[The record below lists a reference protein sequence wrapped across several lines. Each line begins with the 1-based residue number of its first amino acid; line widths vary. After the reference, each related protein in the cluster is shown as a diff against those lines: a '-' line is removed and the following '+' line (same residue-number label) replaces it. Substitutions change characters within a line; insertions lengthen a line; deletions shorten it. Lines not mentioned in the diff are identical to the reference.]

1 VSAFFH
7 APEWLALLPFLG
19 FAAWRW
25 RGLGAW
31 QALRLACLAL
41 LVLALA
47 EPQWPR
53 GGRGTDLWVLVDGSA
68 SARDLI
74 EPRRGEIET
83 LLTRARGADDKLFL
97 VDYAASPL
105 LRGAAP
111 EAFTAALDQTRTAT
125 AVRFALAQMP
135 TGRAARVLVLTDGYS
150 TEPLT
155 GLAAALVREGVPLD
169 VRLFPRND
177 HADAQVE
184 DVRVPSAVQ
193 PGEPFLVEGE
203 VRAGVDGPVPISVVR
218 DGTEVAR
225 ATADVS
231 GGVARVRFSDRLVGG
246 GASRYELR
254 VRKEGDTIAGND
266 TGAAWLNVGGGR
278 RVLLVTGYQ
287 NDPLAPVLAAQG
299 FAVDVVTDMS
309 TLTLGRLSG
318 ARLVILNNVPSHKLP
333 SSFLAAIDAFVRV
346 QGGGLLMAGG
356 RYSFGSG
363 GYFQSPIDPL
373 LPVSMEL
380 RQEHRKL
387 SVAMAIVLD
396 RSGSMAAPA
405 GGGSLTKMDLAND
418 GAARSLELL
427 TDYDA
432 AAVIAV
438 DSTAHT
444 ILPLATL
451 GANRAEAIDIVRR
464 IRSEG
469 GGIFIGEA
477 LRAAWEALHDAP
489 QGQRH
494 VVLFADAADSE
505 EPDDYRRTIDIMVE
519 QGASISVIGMGTDQD
534 QDAAL
539 LQEIAERGKGR
550 IFFTDEPSTIPAL
563 FAQET
568 VTVARS
574 AFLTE
579 PVKAEST
586 NGWLQIAKDTIGEAV
601 ELDAYNL
608 SYLRPE
614 ATAAMVS
621 EDEYKAPLLA
631 FWHRGAGR
639 TAAVSFPLGGE
650 HSGRVRG
657 WKRYGDL
664 VQTLARWLAAAD
676 TPPGVALRAM
686 TNGHE
691 LTLRLLLDRDWD
703 ERVTSAP
710 PMVQV
715 VEGARGEPLPLS
727 WERIGPGRF
736 EARLPVEPG
745 RIYRGAVGVGG
756 TTLAFGPV
764 EGARGAEWA
773 FDRRRVQELLAVA
786 HQSGGGEIT
795 NLAGAWQRPAARRT
809 PLDLRPAVLLL
820 FLALFLA
827 DALRTRLY
835 GATIVRPAALPAT
848 PAPVLIKTPA
858 EAPPKPAEPAAASDS
873 LAERLRRAKRR

>member
-1 VSAFFH
+1 VSAYFH
-7 APEWLALLPFLG
+7 APEWLVLLPFLA

-31 QALRLACLAL
+31 HGLRLACLGL
-41 LVLALA
+41 LVLAAA

-74 EPRRGEIET
+74 EPRRAEIEA
-83 LLTRARGADDKLFL
+83 LLARSRGADDKLHF
-97 VDYAASPL
+97 VDYASSPL

-125 AVRFALAQMP
+125 AARFALAQMAP
-135 TGRAARVLVLTDGYS
+135 GRAARILILTDGYS

-155 GLAAALVREGVPLD
+155 GLAGTLVREGVPLD

-177 HADAQVE
+177 TVDAQVE
-184 DVRVPSAVQ
+184 DVRVPASVL
-193 PGEPFLVEGE
+193 PGEPFLIEGQ
-203 VRAGVDGPVPISVVR
+203 VRAATDGPVPLAVLR
-218 DGTEVAR
+218 DGTEVAKT
-225 ATADVS
+225 TAQVS
-231 GGVARVRFSDRLVGG
+231 GGVARVRFSDRLGG
-246 GASRYELR
+246 GGGSRYELR
-254 VRKEGDTIAGND
+254 VRKEGDTVAGND
-266 TGAAWLNVGGGR
+266 TSAAWINVGHGR

-287 NDPLAPVLAAQG
+287 GDPLAPVLAAQG
-299 FAVDVVTDMS
+299 FDVDVVTNTA

-333 SSFLAAIDAFVRV
+333 SSFLAGIDAFVRV

-363 GYFQSPIDPL
+363 GYFQSAIDPL

-405 GGGSLTKMDLAND
+405 GGGGALTKMDLAND

-438 DSTAHT
+438 DSSAHE

-451 GANRAEAIDIVRR
+451 GANRAAAIDIVRR
-464 IRSEG
+464 IQSEG

-477 LRAAWEALHDAP
+477 LRAAWQALHDAP

-519 QGASISVIGMGTDQD
+519 NGATISVIGMGTDKD

-539 LQEIAERGKGR
+539 LQEIAQRGKGR
-550 IFFTDEPSTIPAL
+550 IFFTDEPSTLPAL

-574 AFLTE
+574 AFLTD
-579 PVKAEST
+579 PVKAQST
-586 NGWLQIAKDTIGEAV
+586 SGWLQIARDAIGEAV

-621 EDEYKAPLLA
+621 QDEYAAPLLA

-639 TAAVSFPLGGE
+639 TAAVAFPLGGE
-650 HSGRVRG
+650 HSTRTRA
-657 WKRYGDL
+657 WSRYGDL
-664 VQTLARWLAAAD
+664 VQTLGRWLAAAD
-676 TPPGVALRAM
+676 TPPGVALRTM

-703 ERVTSAP
+703 ERVTRSP
-710 PMVQV
+710 PVVQV
-715 VEGARGEPLPLS
+715 VEGARGEPVAVS
-727 WERIGPGRF
+727 WERIAPGRF
-736 EARLPVEPG
+736 EARLSIQPG
-745 RIYRGAVGVGG
+745 RIYRGAVGIGDA
-756 TTLAFGPV
+756 TLAFGPV
-764 EGARGAEWA
+764 EGARGAEWT
-773 FDRRRVQELLAVA
+773 FDRRRIQELLAVA
-786 HQSGGGEIT
+786 HQSGGGELT
-795 NLAGAWQRPAARRT
+795 NLSSAWQRPAARRT
-809 PLDLRPAVLLL
+809 PLDLRPAILLA

-835 GATIVRPAALPAT
+835 GATVVRPT
-848 PAPVLIKTPA
+848 PAAPESVLVKTAPLAPA
-858 EAPPKPAEPAAASDS
+858 APAPPAASEDT